1 MKIGKSFGAKLM
13 NELEMNYFMKKWG
26 FDKNS
31 SLLCEVEKLQK
42 RVARLEKLVSS
53 MDIDKTKSYDVKL
66 YQEVKRYYGA
76 E

>member
-1 MKIGKSFGAKLM
+1 M

-42 RVARLEKLVSS
+42 RVSRLEKLVLPKS
-53 MDIDKTKSYDVKL
+53 IDKTTSYDVKL
-66 YQEVKRYYGA
+66 YQEVKRYYGTK
-76 E
+76 

>member
-1 MKIGKSFGAKLM
+1 M

-31 SLLCEVEKLQK
+31 SLLCEVEKLRK
-42 RVARLEKLVSS
+42 RVTRLEKIISS
-53 MDIDKTKSYDVKL
+53 QSIDKTTSYDVKL

>member
-1 MKIGKSFGAKLM
+1 M

-42 RVARLEKLVSS
+42 RVARLEKLISPQS
-53 MDIDKTKSYDVKL
+53 IDKTTSYDVKL
-66 YQEVKRYYGA
+66 YQEVKRYYGTK
-76 E
+76 